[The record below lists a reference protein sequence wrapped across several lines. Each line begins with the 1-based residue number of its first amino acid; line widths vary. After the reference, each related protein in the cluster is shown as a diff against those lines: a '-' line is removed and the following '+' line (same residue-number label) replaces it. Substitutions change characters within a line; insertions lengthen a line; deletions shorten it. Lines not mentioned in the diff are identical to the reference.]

1 MEISTALLNMGNDY
15 FSLTETVLLIKH
27 IFPMM
32 RIITNILFVINI
44 TSCTVINSRPKTIAV
59 CTAER
64 ECTISGPHET
74 ENE

>member
-1 MEISTALLNMGNDY
+1 
-15 FSLTETVLLIKH
+15 
-27 IFPMM
+27 M

-44 TSCTVINSRPKTIAV
+44 ILYTVINKGPRSIAV

-64 ECTISGPHET
+64 EWTISGPHET